1 MLLNTCLLL
10 LTPSTHQ
17 THFCSS
23 KSIFSLFILGWIFL
37 IDQARPPLSGLFKS
51 SNNMTTIIPR
61 HSLVISPGFVPYRNS
76 QSMRTK
82 CLVVCVLTVRPSQE
96 NVNPLTAERP
106 SQTETWQWG
115 RMGHAGWEEGFESG
129 NGGIR
134 LENGSWRSLNA
145 WQSLWDLIR

>member
-96 NVNPLTAERP
+96 NVNPLTAERDCSIMFTTISP
-106 SQTETWQWG
+106 GSCEV
-115 RMGHAGWEEGFESG
+115 HAFLFVAWV
-129 NGGIR
+129 NGQDRRGLSMPVIR
-134 LENGSWRSLNA
+134 LPIFWYNV
-145 WQSLWDLIR
+145 